1 MTATTPEVAPGSTVT
16 PAPVTMTN
24 ADIEQ
29 LAAAMYAKA
38 KADVKAEPSALKT
51 QLSTLWADM
60 KAKGPAFIVAVVAF
74 TALALHFVKPF
85 GL

>member
-16 PAPVTMTN
+16 PAAPVTMTN

-38 KADVKAEPSALKT
+38 KADVKAEPSKFGA
-51 QLSTLWADM
+51 QVSALWADM

-74 TALALHFVKPF
+74 AALTLHFVKLP
-85 GL
+85 L